1 MRSSQKSSLEEV
13 GFGIQKLLLYARV
26 NESGGNS
33 ADAIAEMIGE
43 LFEEVQSVDVAPD
56 ESASAG
62 IWGQFNY
69 FGFQEPHKTRQNSFS
84 LFQKR
89 PKGFSEPTFSWTP

>member
-1 MRSSQKSSLEEV
+1 M
-13 GFGIQKLLLYARV
+13 LYARV

-56 ESASAG
+56 ESASVG